1 MNKFAVIIA
10 TLLLTFSLTSADAD
24 DGAANVVLINTFKV
38 PVEAVDE
45 AIAMWEIARDF
56 LKTQPGYVSTKLHR
70 SLSPDAR
77 YLLINVAEWESPD
90 AFKAATSLMRLEA
103 ALPRIEGVVP
113 GPGLYKVIR
122 Q

>member
-1 MNKFAVIIA
+1 MKRLAPI
-10 TLLLTFSLTSADAD
+10 LTAIVLCLGMAPAQAADEAR
-24 DGAANVVLINTFKV
+24 NVVLINTFTV
-38 PVEAVDE
+38 PAEAVDD
-45 AIAMWEIARDF
+45 AIAMWEQARDF

-77 YLLINVAEWESPD
+77 YLLVNVAEWESPE
-90 AFKAATSLMRLEA
+90 AFKAATALMRKEA
-103 ALPRIEGVVP
+103 DLPRIDGVVP